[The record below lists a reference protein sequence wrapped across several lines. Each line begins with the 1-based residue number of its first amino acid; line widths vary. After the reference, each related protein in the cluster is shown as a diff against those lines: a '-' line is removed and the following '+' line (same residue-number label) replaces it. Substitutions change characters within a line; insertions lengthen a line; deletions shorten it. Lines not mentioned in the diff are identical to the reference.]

1 MNMITKTAF
10 LACVLVASFASAN
23 GTELKEVKIEV
34 KLICPDSE
42 ELQNL
47 RDAIPSPERANVDAE
62 EWKQSFVAAMKRT
75 IELVESDKVGDRFW
89 SAHVQDIKAE
99 TQE

>member
-1 MNMITKTAF
+1 MNMIAKTAF
-10 LACVLVASFASAN
+10 LACVFVASFVNAN

-34 KLICPDSE
+34 KLLCPSSE

-47 RDAIPSPERANVDAE
+47 SDAIPAYERANVDAE
-62 EWKQSFVAAMKRT
+62 EWKKSFIAALKRT
-75 IELVESDKVGDRFW
+75 IELVESDKISDRFW
-89 SAHVQDIKAE
+89 SAHVQDVKAE

>member
-10 LACVLVASFASAN
+10 LACVLAASFANAN
-23 GTELKEVKIEV
+23 ETEMNEVKIEV
-34 KLICPDSE
+34 KLLCPSSE

-47 RDAIPSPERANVDAE
+47 RDAIPAPERASVDTE
-62 EWKQSFVAAMKRT
+62 EWKQSFIAAMKRT
-75 IELVESDKVGDRFW
+75 IELVESDKISDRFW
-89 SAHVQDIKAE
+89 SAHVQDVKAE